1 MTNDITREF
10 LLSQAAHRHTDL
22 ATKRLRAH
30 RRATKNPT
38 AENYGPMVRA
48 LEDAKSEIDQAVTTW
63 QTIQQIIRDNPDLQ
77 AEA

>member
-1 MTNDITREF
+1 MSHEINRVF
-10 LLSQAAHRHTDL
+10 YLAQAAHRHTDL

-48 LEDAKSEIDQAVTTW
+48 LEDAKTEIDQAVTTW